1 MSYLNQI
8 NVPIYFYMDA
18 SMINIDDSLIIG
30 MFFGLVGF
38 AYFTYGK
45 KQKNTVALI
54 SGIVLI
60 AFPYVISNLIVVV
73 FIGIGLASLPFFLKY

>member
-1 MSYLNQI
+1 
-8 NVPIYFYMDA
+8 
-18 SMINIDDSLIIG
+18 MINMDTSLIIG
-30 MFFGLVGF
+30 MFFGIVGF

-60 AFPYVISNLIVVV
+60 AFPYVFSNLIAIV
-73 FIGIGLASLPFFLKY
+73 FIGIGLASLPFFIKY

>member
-1 MSYLNQI
+1 
-8 NVPIYFYMDA
+8 
-18 SMINIDDSLIIG
+18 MITLDNSLIIG
-30 MFFGLVGF
+30 MFFGIVGF

-60 AFPYVISNLIVVV
+60 AFPYLISNLIAVV